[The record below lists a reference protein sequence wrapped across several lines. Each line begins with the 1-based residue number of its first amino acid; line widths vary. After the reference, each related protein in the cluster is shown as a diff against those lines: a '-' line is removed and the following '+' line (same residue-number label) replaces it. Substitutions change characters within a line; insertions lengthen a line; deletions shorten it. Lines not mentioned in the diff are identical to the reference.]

1 MPEILRIFG
10 LRFFF
15 YSREQEPIH
24 VHVRNS
30 DGNAKFEILPEG
42 IRLVFNQGMKP
53 KDIKC
58 AEMVLE
64 ENKELAISKWIEYF
78 GGLAAEEDE
87 S

>member
-15 YSREQEPIH
+15 YSREHEPIH
-24 VHVRNS
+24 VHVKS
-30 DGNAKFEILPEG
+30 ADGNAKFDVLPEEIL
-42 IRLVFNQGMKP
+42 LVYNKGMKL

-64 ENKELAISKWIEYF
+64 ENKELAISKWNEYF
-78 GGLAAEEDE
+78 GSSMTEEE
-87 S
+87 K